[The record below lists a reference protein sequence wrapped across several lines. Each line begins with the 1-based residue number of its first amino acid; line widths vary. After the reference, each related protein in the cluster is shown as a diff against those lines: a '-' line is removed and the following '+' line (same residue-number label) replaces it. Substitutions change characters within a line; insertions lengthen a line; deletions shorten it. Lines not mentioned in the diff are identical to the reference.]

1 MLSLDG
7 EEVRIVE
14 VIVLDKGD
22 GGLGAFGFYVGIG
35 HISDLAFVSYLPILA
50 DRSLGAKVEYKPQ
63 NETEESLPN

>member
-35 HISDLAFVSYLPILA
+35 HISDLAFVSYLSILA

-63 NETEESLPN
+63 NETKESLPN